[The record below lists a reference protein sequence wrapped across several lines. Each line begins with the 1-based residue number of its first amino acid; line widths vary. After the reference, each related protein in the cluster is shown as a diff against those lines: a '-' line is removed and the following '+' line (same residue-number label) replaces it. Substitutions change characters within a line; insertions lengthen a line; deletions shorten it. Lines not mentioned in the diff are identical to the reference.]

1 MTSERESRRRHG
13 SGSITLRNGV
23 YYGRWRVGDRQIQR
37 RIGPRR
43 GRALPDGLTQSQAE
57 VRLRELM
64 AQSVVEEQERARKQ
78 VAHAHLTVAELGR
91 RYVEY
96 GRDHKGLK
104 ASTLTDYESH
114 VRIHLAPYFGAR
126 TVDQIDARAV
136 EAFHEHLRC
145 KRGKGRRGG
154 KPLSAKTVANVV
166 GTLAV
171 LLNFAMKKKWIE
183 ATPMSAADLAR
194 PSSDAPLEELRFLE
208 TSEVDRLIDAAR
220 PGRYQFLDRALYT
233 LAAYTGLRQGELRGL
248 KWEHIDF
255 DRSIVQVLENVTR
268 RRRSSPKGKRRRR
281 IPLAPTAAAALRQLH
296 DHSAWAEP
304 HQPVFAAPATGN
316 PMALTPLMTRYRKAL
331 AAARLPEDFSFHDL
345 RHTFGTTMARA
356 GVPVTT
362 IQAWMG
368 HADIQTTQI
377 YMHYA
382 PAANDALE
390 IDSAFRSRPR

>member
-1 MTSERESRRRHG
+1 MPENASRRRHG
-13 SGSITLRNGV
+13 SGSITLRSGV
-23 YYGRWRVGDRQIQR
+23 YYGRWRIGDRQVQR

-43 GRALPDGLTQSQAE
+43 GRAEPDGLTQAQAE

-64 AQSVVEEQERARKQ
+64 ATSVAEEKQ
-78 VAHAHLTVAELGR
+78 RVSKRPAHARLTIAELGR

-114 VRIHLAPYFGAR
+114 VRIHLAPYFGSRA
-126 TVDQIDARAV
+126 VDQIDARAV
-136 EAFHEHLRC
+136 EAFHEHLRR
-145 KRGKGRRGG
+145 KPGSGRRGG
-154 KPLSAKTVANVV
+154 KRLSSKTVANVV

-171 LLNFAMKKKWIE
+171 LLNFALKKKWIDV
-183 ATPMSAADLAR
+183 TPMAAADLAR
-194 PSSDAPLEELRFLE
+194 PSSDAPLQELRFLE
-208 TSEVDRLIDAAR
+208 PSEVDGLIEAAR
-220 PGRYQFLDRALYT
+220 PGRYELLDRALYT

-248 KWEHIDF
+248 KWEHVDL
-255 DRSIVQVLENVTR
+255 DRSIVHVLENVTR

-281 IPLAPTAAAALRQLH
+281 VPLAPTAAVAVRRLRAG
-296 DHSAWAEP
+296 SEWARP
-304 HQPVFAAPATGN
+304 HQPVFATPATGD
-316 PMALTPLMTRYRKAL
+316 PMALTPLMTRYRMAL
-331 AAARLPEDFSFHDL
+331 AAAGLPNDFSFHDL

-368 HADIQTTQI
+368 HADLETTQI

-382 PAANDALE
+382 PAETDANQIDA
-390 IDSAFRSRPR
+390 AFRSGTL